1 MDLTDT
7 SKLVI
12 AKGHAILPFP
22 PVLKRE
28 ALSATI
34 LCQSL
39 AFMDNEE
46 ALNEPFF
53 VVCSGSTYYTNNCQ
67 TKRNVMGM
75 FQNKKLPNI
84 VNFAHPVPLTHPQES
99 LEIEYVDYHD
109 KRQNLDALAIFVIH
123 GKVSNNLLA

>member
-1 MDLTDT
+1 MDLTVT
-7 SKLVI
+7 SKLII

-53 VVCSGSTYYTNNCQ
+53 VVCSGSTYYTQ
-67 TKRNVMGM
+67 DKQVKRNILGM
-75 FQNKKLPNI
+75 FQNKKEANMY
-84 VNFAHPVPLTHPQES
+84 PLNYSHKIRTKIAGTRRRRATP
-99 LEIEYVDYHD
+99 I
-109 KRQNLDALAIFVIH
+109 
-123 GKVSNNLLA
+123 G